1 MGFYYAP
8 LAKLER
14 QLERQR
20 IAPLVEG
27 KRRRT
32 GRKESGDAL
41 EIMEQ
46 RSETSS
52 QGVTQPESHARLVEQ
67 RCNQFDQEATSRG
80 KNPFPRHLAKE
91 ATLSMRFLGKQTVAQ
106 RAINISGSFEGRALR
121 SSRLFR
127 YNRRLCYSGVY
138 RRRRLLLCF
147 IRAKQDSQSS
157 SLESFLRRGSLY
169 D

>member
-20 IAPLVEG
+20 VAPLVEG
-27 KRRRT
+27 GGRWRT

-46 RSETSS
+46 RAGRKHHH

-67 RCNQFDQEATSRG
+67 RCDRFDQEATSRG

-91 ATLSMRFLGKQTVAQ
+91 ATLSKRDSSAS
-106 RAINISGSFEGRALR
+106 RR
-121 SSRLFR
+121 SRSE
-127 YNRRLCYSGVY
+127 
-138 RRRRLLLCF
+138 
-147 IRAKQDSQSS
+147 Q
-157 SLESFLRRGSLY
+157 
-169 D
+169 